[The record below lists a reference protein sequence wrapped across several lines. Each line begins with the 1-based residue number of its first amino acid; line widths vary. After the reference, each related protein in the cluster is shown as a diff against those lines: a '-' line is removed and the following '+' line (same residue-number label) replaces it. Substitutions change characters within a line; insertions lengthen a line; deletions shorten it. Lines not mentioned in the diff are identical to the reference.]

1 MTDRKGDHHS
11 CDHDHDDTH
20 DGHRHSEGD
29 HTAHHHDAHHHGHSH
44 LPAPPAPGKKAMRGL
59 LIALTLNTA
68 FIGIEYI
75 GARVF
80 DSVAILSDV
89 IHDTGDT
96 IVLALSV
103 VMVWVGYYLKNSKF
117 SFGLRRLSI
126 LGGTLT
132 VGVLIAG
139 SIYTMIESISRFHIP
154 HAPQAQGMFFLAIF
168 GVAAN
173 FAGFWVL
180 RGGGSVM
187 QDVLSLHLLED
198 VLGWVAVLVGALIM
212 MVFHAPMVDTYLGLG
227 ISVYILY
234 GGLRQAKRMAGI
246 LLEGVPGDVN
256 QVILLAEVRQVDLVL
271 DVHDVHLWTLD
282 GESHLFSC
290 HLVVP
295 GDVTLDQAIGIR
307 ERVRRIA
314 KNHGIRHSTIEI
326 DPEGYLC
333 GAEYLHL

>member
-1 MTDRKGDHHS
+1 MTDRKGYRHS
-11 CDHDHDDTH
+11 CDHNHDNH
-20 DGHRHSEGD
+20 NHGSHN
-29 HTAHHHDAHHHGHSH
+29 HGHSH
-44 LPAPPAPGKKAMRGL
+44 LPTAPAAGKKAMRGL
-59 LIALTLNTA
+59 LIALILNTA
-68 FIGIEYI
+68 FVAVEFV

-80 DSVAILSDV
+80 DSVAILSDA

-103 VMVWVGYYLKNSKF
+103 VMVAVGYYLKNSTF

-132 VGVLIAG
+132 VVVLIAG
-139 SIYTMIESISRFHIP
+139 SIYTMIESIGRFHTP
-154 HAPQAQGMFFLAIF
+154 HAPQAQGMFALAIF
-168 GVAAN
+168 GVVAN

-180 RGGGSVM
+180 RGGGSAM
-187 QDVLSLHLLED
+187 QEVLSLHLLED
-198 VLGWVAVLVGALIM
+198 VLGWVAVLIGALVM

-227 ISVYILY
+227 ISVFILY
-234 GGLRQAKRMAGI
+234 GALRQAKRMVTI
-246 LLEGVPGDVN
+246 LLEGVPRDVN
-256 QVILLAEVRQVDLVL
+256 QSALVSEIRKVEQVL

-295 GDVTLDQAIGIR
+295 GGVTLEEAIRIR
-307 ERVRRIA
+307 ELVRGIA
-314 KNHGIRHSTIEI
+314 KDHGIWHTTIEI

>member
-1 MTDRKGDHHS
+1 
-11 CDHDHDDTH
+11 
-20 DGHRHSEGD
+20 
-29 HTAHHHDAHHHGHSH
+29 
-44 LPAPPAPGKKAMRGL
+44 MRGL
-59 LIALTLNTA
+59 VYALILNTV
-68 FIGIEYI
+68 FVGVELV
-75 GARVF
+75 GAQVF

-89 IHDTGDT
+89 VHDAGDT

-103 VMVWVGYYLKNSKF
+103 AMVALGYYLRNSNF

-126 LGGTLT
+126 LGGAAT
-132 VGVLIAG
+132 VGVLIVG
-139 SIYTMIESISRFHIP
+139 SIYTMIESISRFHIV

-187 QDVLSLHLLED
+187 QEVLSLHLLED
-198 VLGWVAVLVGALIM
+198 VLGWVAVLVGSLII

-234 GGLRQAKRMAGI
+234 GALRQAKRMGTI
-246 LLEGVPGDVN
+246 LLEGVPGNVN
-256 QVILLAEVRQVDLVL
+256 QSALVTDIRKVELVL
-271 DVHDVHLWTLD
+271 DIHDVHLWTLD

-295 GDVTLDQAIGIR
+295 GSVTLEEAIQIR
-307 ERVRRIA
+307 ERVRRVA
-314 KNHGIRHSTIEI
+314 KSYGIWHTTIEI
-326 DPEGYLC
+326 DPEGYQC
-333 GAEYLHL
+333 GAEYLHR

>member
-1 MTDRKGDHHS
+1 MKDNNEDPH
-11 CDHDHDDTH
+11 CCEDN
-20 DGHRHSEGD
+20 
-29 HTAHHHDAHHHGHSH
+29 HHHHHHGHSH
-44 LPAPPAPGKKAMRGL
+44 LPKPPTGGKNAMRGL
-59 LIALTLNTA
+59 LIALILNTV
-68 FIGIEYI
+68 FVGIEFV

-96 IVLALSV
+96 VVLALSV
-103 VMVWVGYYLKNSKF
+103 AMFALGTSLQNSRF

-126 LGGTLT
+126 LGGALT
-132 VGVLIAG
+132 VAVLIAG
-139 SIYTMIESISRFHIP
+139 SIYTMIESIGRFQVP
-154 HAPQAQGMFFLAIF
+154 HAPQAQGMFALAIL

-187 QDVLSLHLLED
+187 QEVLSLHLLED

-212 MVFHAPMVDTYLGLG
+212 MIFDAPMVDTYLGLG
-227 ISVYILY
+227 ISVFILY
-234 GGLRQAKRMAGI
+234 GALRQAKRMATI

-256 QVILLAEVRQVDLVL
+256 QSALVSKIREVESVM

-295 GDVTLDQAIGIR
+295 GGVSLEEAIRIR
-307 ERVRRIA
+307 EQVREIA
-314 KNHGIRHSTIEI
+314 KSHGIWHTTIEI
-326 DPEGYLC
+326 DPEGYFC